1 MTTSLVTGGAGFIGS
16 NLVDQLIKIKHKVIV
31 IDNLST
37 GRLSNLKKSKKKIIF
52 KKIDLFKDKN
62 KISNIFK
69 KNKIDYVFHLAGLA
83 DIVPSIINPKNY
95 FNSNVIGTLNIL
107 EEAKN
112 YKVKKFIYAASASC
126 YGIPKN
132 FLQVRKMKLR
142 QVTHMQQVNL
152 LGKNLF

>member
-1 MTTSLVTGGAGFIGS
+1 MIFLK
-16 NLVDQLIKIKHKVIV
+16 IKIKFLIY
-31 IDNLST
+31 L
-37 GRLSNLKKSKKKIIF
+37 
-52 KKIDLFKDKN
+52 
-62 KISNIFK
+62 

-126 YGIPKN
+126 YGIPKKFPTSEKDEIKTGYPYATN
-132 FLQVRKMKLR
+132 FIGETCFR
-142 QVTHMQQVNL
+142 
-152 LGKNLF
+152 LGKNL